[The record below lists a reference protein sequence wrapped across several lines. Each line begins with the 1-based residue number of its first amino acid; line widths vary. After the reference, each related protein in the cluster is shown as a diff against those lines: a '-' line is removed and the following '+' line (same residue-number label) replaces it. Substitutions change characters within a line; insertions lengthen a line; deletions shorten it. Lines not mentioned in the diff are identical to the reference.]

1 MSNGSKRLKTIA
13 SICNLFN
20 YEAASSTSGTNI
32 LSFNVWLLVANT
44 VDYTVVYSFY
54 ASGKI
59 RFLVELVFSVLRHVF
74 AVLIV

>member
-32 LSFNVWLLVANT
+32 LSFSVGLLVTSAI
-44 VDYTVVYSFY
+44 DYAVVYSFY

-59 RFLVELVFSVLRHVF
+59 RFFVELIFIVLRQVF
-74 AVLIV
+74 AALIV